1 MNEQSEHREGRE
13 QNTTPRPDPTKM
25 INQPALQQSKG
36 TIWVVMGGLFMLMS
50 VIPFAA
56 LVFLGS
62 GRSAPLALTVG
73 IVVIALYVAML
84 VVRFSVTRQKLRLR
98 VLAICMLSMAGI
110 ALIGIWV
117 CSLIENAGAA
127 NLA

>member
-1 MNEQSEHREGRE
+1 MNEQSENQSGTPRLD
-13 QNTTPRPDPTKM
+13 PRPDPMKM
-25 INQPALQQSKG
+25 INQPALQKSKG
-36 TIWVVMGGLFMLMS
+36 TIWIVMGGLFMLMS
-50 VIPFAA
+50 IIPFGA

-62 GRSAPLALTVG
+62 GRSAPLALIVG

-84 VVRFSVTRQKLRLR
+84 VVRFAVAAQKLRLR

-127 NLA
+127 SYA

>member
-1 MNEQSEHREGRE
+1 MNEQSENPA
-13 QNTTPRPDPTKM
+13 QNEPRPDPMKM

-36 TIWVVMGGLFMLMS
+36 TIWIVMGGLFMLMS
-50 VIPFAA
+50 VIPFGA

-84 VVRFSVTRQKLRLR
+84 VVRFTVDQQKLRLR

-127 NLA
+127 SVA